1 MRNGPSKE
9 YKNSPD
15 FIFFFDFQLKVL
27 HFYLQKDVKKN
38 PGDRWMI
45 RGPRD
50 YVPPVKVEV
59 VTKRKAI
66 PLDENEGI
74 YVRDIKTGKV
84 RAVCGET
91 YMLTQDEELWEKTL
105 PPAVE
110 TLINAGKDPLAERGT
125 RMQQIPQ
132 QVTIQV
138 DRRGQTIRDK
148 TKVVTFRV
156 PHNAAVQ
163 IYDYKEKKARYGRSP
178 D

>member
-1 MRNGPSKE
+1 
-9 YKNSPD
+9 
-15 FIFFFDFQLKVL
+15 
-27 HFYLQKDVKKN
+27 
-38 PGDRWMI
+38 MI
-45 RGPRD
+45 RGPRE
-50 YVPPVKVEV
+50 YVPPVEVEV

-91 YMLTQDEELWEKTL
+91 YMLTQDEELWEKKL

-110 TLINAGKDPLAERGT
+110 TLINAGKDPLADRGT
-125 RMQQIPQ
+125 RMQNIANQMTLQAEI
-132 QVTIQV
+132 
-138 DRRGQTIRDK
+138 RGPVIRDK

-163 IYDYKEKKARYGRSP
+163 IYDYKDKKARYG
-178 D
+178 

>member
-1 MRNGPSKE
+1 
-9 YKNSPD
+9 
-15 FIFFFDFQLKVL
+15 
-27 HFYLQKDVKKN
+27 
-38 PGDRWMI
+38 MI
-45 RGPRD
+45 RGPRE
-50 YVPPVKVEV
+50 YVPPVEVEV

-91 YMLTQDEELWEKTL
+91 YMLTQDEELWEKKL

-110 TLINAGKDPLAERGT
+110 TLINAGKDPLADRNT
-125 RMQQIPQ
+125 RMQQVQ
-132 QVTIQV
+132 SQMVM
-138 DRRGQTIRDK
+138 RGPTVRDK

-163 IYDYKEKKARYGRSP
+163 IYDYKEKKARYNS
-178 D
+178 